1 LCAIGLQQGVSPLP
15 GLIWGTQMCTET
27 HACPH
32 VHALADMRETIIE
45 RKCVSHPLNSG
56 GLKQCHIIPA
66 SIKLSKVSG
75 VLPGQT

>member
-1 LCAIGLQQGVSPLP
+1 MHFITARLNLGY
-15 GLIWGTQMCTET
+15 TN
-27 HACPH
+27 
-32 VHALADMRETIIE
+32 VHAHMHPLADMRESVRE
-45 RKCVSHPLNSG
+45 KVSHPLNSG